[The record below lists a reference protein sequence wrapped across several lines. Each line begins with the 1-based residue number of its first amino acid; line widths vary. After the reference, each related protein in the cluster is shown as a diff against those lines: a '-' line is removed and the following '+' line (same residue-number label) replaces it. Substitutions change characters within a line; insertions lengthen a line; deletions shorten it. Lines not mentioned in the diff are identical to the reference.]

1 MEKVSISKNKFFF
14 WSVIIAVLNPFLSG
28 LIIGLVMLT
37 ESDLKKEG
45 RIVTFF
51 SIAWGI
57 IALLLMVKFK
67 HLLIL

>member
-1 MEKVSISKNKFFF
+1 MEQVAIRKNRFFF
-14 WSVIIAVLNPFLSG
+14 WAVIIAVLNPIFSG

-37 ESDLKKEG
+37 EPDLKKEG
-45 RIVTFF
+45 RIVTIF

-57 IALLLMVKFK
+57 IALLLMAKFK